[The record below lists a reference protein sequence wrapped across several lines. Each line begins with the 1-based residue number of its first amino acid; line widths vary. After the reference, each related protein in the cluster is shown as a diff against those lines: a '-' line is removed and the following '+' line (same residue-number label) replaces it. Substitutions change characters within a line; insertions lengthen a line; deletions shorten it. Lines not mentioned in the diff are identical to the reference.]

1 MSHDKLHSLTDSSL
15 PYTMERHEAAN
26 RVLKRARAHYKNDL
40 GGYPNRLTIK
50 EEMENENGYA

>member
-1 MSHDKLHSLTDSSL
+1 MSHDKLHSLPDSSL

-26 RVLKRARAHYKNDL
+26 RVLERARAHYNQNV

-50 EEMENENGYA
+50 EEMGK

>member
-1 MSHDKLHSLTDSSL
+1 MARLHSLPDSSL

-50 EEMENENGYA
+50 EEMGNENGYA